1 MTKKQE
7 YIGAFLDGYFLDKKI
22 EFGMQYYSMLNNV
35 IDIAEKK
42 WKQYKKTKAMTA
54 EQYIL
59 ENFEV
64 NHADKDIQKA
74 MIEFAKYHVEQALKK
89 AAQEAELTVYKKSIY
104 SKKPRW
110 KKLKKEENEVD
121 LTCYEV
127 QHKVCKKSIQKAY
140 SLKNIK

>member
-1 MTKKQE
+1 
-7 YIGAFLDGYFLDKKI
+7 
-22 EFGMQYYSMLNNV
+22 
-35 IDIAEKK
+35 
-42 WKQYKKTKAMTA
+42 MTA

-64 NHADKDIQKA
+64 NHADKDMQEA
-74 MIEFAKYHVEQALKK
+74 MIGFAKYHVEQALKK
-89 AAQEAELTVYKKSIY
+89 ATEEVELTTYKKSYY

-110 KKLKKEENEVD
+110 KKLKKGENEVD

-127 QHKVCKKSIQKAY
+127 QYKVCKKSIRKAY